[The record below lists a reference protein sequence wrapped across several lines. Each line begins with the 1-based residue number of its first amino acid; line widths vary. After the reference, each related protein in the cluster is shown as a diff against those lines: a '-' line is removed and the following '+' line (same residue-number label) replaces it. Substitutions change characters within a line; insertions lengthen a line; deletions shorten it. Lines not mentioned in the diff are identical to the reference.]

1 MSRPALVRRALAAAV
16 LPLALTSLSA
26 CGPDEGAKAED
37 TAGTSSPSSGS
48 DTADTPEA
56 GSTVAPADFADLY
69 RSSFDNTTTA
79 HMNMDLQMM
88 GQQIAGEGDVDY
100 SQDSPAVAMTM
111 DGAAFGAGGLEV
123 RLVDNV
129 MYLNMGSMTQGKFVK
144 MDLDSPGNP
153 LGSLAD
159 SMDPSRSMDALE
171 SALTKV
177 TYVGSDSDGD
187 HYKATV
193 DTAEMMKGMGQ
204 DVPASAQ
211 LPESMSYDAWF
222 DSEGRFSRMVMDMGT
237 MGTTEM
243 TLSDFGTD
251 VTIEAPPASQ
261 ITSQGM
267 QMAG

>member
-1 MSRPALVRRALAAAV
+1 MSRPVLVRRALAAAV

-26 CGPDEGAKAED
+26 CGSDEGAKAED
-37 TAGTSSPSSGS
+37 SSAGPSSSSP
-48 DTADTPEA
+48 TADTPEA

>member
-26 CGPDEGAKAED
+26 CGSDEGAKAED
-37 TAGTSSPSSGS
+37 SSAGPSSSSP
-48 DTADTPEA
+48 TADTPEA

-193 DTAEMMKGMGQ
+193 DTAALLKGMGQ
-204 DVPASAQ
+204 DAPASAQ
-211 LPESMSYDAWF
+211 VPTSMSYDAWF
-222 DSEGRFSRMVMDMGT
+222 DSEGRFSRMVMDMGST
-237 MGTTEM
+237 GTTELA
-243 TLSDFGTD
+243 LSDFGTD

-261 ITSQGM
+261 ITTQGM
-267 QMAG
+267 RMAG